1 MAHSFNKLIIKE
13 YRIHRKGTQPE
24 VKYDFSEPEILRFFL
39 KFSIY
44 FELRN
49 SIKDYAAPN

>member
-24 VKYDFSEPEILRFFL
+24 VKYDFSEPEILR
-39 KFSIY
+39 
-44 FELRN
+44 
-49 SIKDYAAPN
+49 